1 MKKDQITFFEK
12 RKEAKRIKKINDHTS
27 RMVENS
33 HKGWNIFEASMKGFF
48 LILGVIIIVFPFYWM
63 FVVAMT
69 GVEDYASAGYHGG
82 LDFWP
87 GLDLS
92 NFGEAANTGGTTTY
106 WGTFGLSFWVT
117 TISTL
122 IKLFVSAFAAYA
134 FARFNF
140 KHKETLFIFLLL
152 TMMLPGQA
160 LLSGQ
165 FWVVSNLFDWQ
176 NTFQALIV
184 PWVASAFTIFMLRN
198 AFEQIPKSTYKA
210 AEIDGCGPMK
220 FFFRVAIPL
229 TKPIIITSMLLSFI
243 ASWNALLWP
252 MLVNPLKE
260 WATLPVWVLRYT
272 FDPQVRGSE
281 VIQMS
286 AAILT
291 IIPMII
297 LFLLFR
303 KKIMA
308 GVSRSGTKG

>member
-1 MKKDQITFFEK
+1 METKQSYFELRKEK
-12 RKEAKRIKKINDHTS
+12 RRLKKIADNTNK
-27 RMVENS
+27 MVQTHER
-33 HKGWNIFEASMKGFF
+33 GWKIFEVSLKSFF
-48 LILGVIIIVFPFYWM
+48 LVLGAILIVFPFYWM

-69 GVEDYASAGYHGG
+69 DVDSFASAGYNGG
-82 LDFWP
+82 LEIWP
-87 GLDLS
+87 GVNLE
-92 NFGEAANTGGTTTY
+92 NFSSAMNSGGTTTY
-106 WGTFGLSFWVT
+106 WGTFQLSFWVT
-117 TISTL
+117 IISTF
-122 IKLFVSAFAAYA
+122 IKLIVSAFAAYA

-140 KHKETLFIFLLL
+140 KFKEGLFMFLLL

-165 FWVVSNLFDWQ
+165 FWVVNNLFDWQ
-176 NTFQALIV
+176 NSFQALVV
-184 PWVASAFTIFMLRN
+184 PWVASVFTIFMLRN

-210 AEIDGCGPMK
+210 AEIDGCGPIK
-220 FFFRVAIPL
+220 FFYRIAVPL
-229 TKPIIITSMLLSFI
+229 AKPVIITSMLLSFI

-272 FDPQVRGSE
+272 FDPQIRGSE
-281 VIQMS
+281 TIQMA
-286 AAILT
+286 AAILM
-291 IIPMII
+291 ILPMII